1 MRLVTYRHD
10 RGERPGLLEDSSVID
25 LIDAL
30 GLEGTSSMHDL
41 LDDWETVEPRLE
53 SARSGDALPL
63 DEVRL
68 CPPVT
73 NPEKIVCIGLNYAD
87 HAAEAGIEP
96 PEVPTFFAKFANA
109 LLPDGSDVRLPAAS
123 RKVDFEA
130 EVAFVVGRT
139 ASEIEP
145 EEALDH
151 IAGYMLFNDLSA
163 RDLQFQT
170 PQWLPGKIFDGSAPC
185 GPALVTADEIRDPGR
200 IGIALD
206 LNGERMQDSS
216 TAQLIFSIPELLS
229 HLSKLMT
236 MKPGDIVSTG
246 TPAGVGS
253 TRVPRVWLAPGD
265 EVVVSSPE
273 LGVLTNRMA

>member
-1 MRLVTYRHD
+1 MRLLTYRHD
-10 RGERPGLLEDSSVID
+10 RGERPGLLDGSSVVD

-30 GLEGTSSMHDL
+30 GLDGTPSMRDL
-41 LDDWETVEPRLE
+41 LDEWSVIEPQLE
-53 SARSGDALPL
+53 SALGGPSVPL
-63 DEVRL
+63 ADVEL
-68 CPPVT
+68 SPPIT
-73 NPEKIVCIGLNYAD
+73 DPEKIVCIGLNYAD

-109 LLPDGSDVRLPAAS
+109 LVADGGDVPLPSAS
-123 RKVDFEA
+123 RKVDYEA
-130 EVAFVVGRT
+130 EVAFVVGRVT
-139 ASEIEP
+139 REIEP
-145 EEALDH
+145 EEALGH
-151 IAGYMLFNDLSA
+151 IAGYTLFNDLSA

-185 GPALVTADEIRDPGR
+185 GPALVTADEIRDPSQ
-200 IGIALD
+200 IGISLH
-206 LNGERMQDSS
+206 LNGELMQDSS

-236 MKPGDIVSTG
+236 MRPGDVVSTG

-253 TRVPRVWLAPGD
+253 TRDPRVWLKPGD

-273 LGVLTNRMA
+273 LGKLTTRIA